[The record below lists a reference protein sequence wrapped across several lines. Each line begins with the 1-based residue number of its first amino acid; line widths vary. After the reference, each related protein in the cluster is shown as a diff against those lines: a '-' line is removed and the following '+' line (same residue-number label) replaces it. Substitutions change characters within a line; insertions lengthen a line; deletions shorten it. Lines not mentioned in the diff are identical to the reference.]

1 MLEDFIDIYQEVDNE
16 EAAEYFTQN
25 EKIQIALGILQLE
38 TNNRKLDEIIGGLD
52 EIDKSIH
59 AL

>member
-1 MLEDFIDIYQEVDNE
+1 MLEDFIDIYQEVNHE
-16 EAAEYFTQN
+16 EAAEHFTQS
-25 EKIQIALGILQLE
+25 EKIQIALGILKLE
-38 TNNRKLDEIIGGLD
+38 TNNRKLDEIIEGLD